1 MARRG
6 EHALQQGSED
16 GSVLA
21 TFAAG
26 TRIQV
31 RGTAVAAAVAAGV
44 GRSVIFRGI
53 ANPTQLPFWA
63 DEGAGSEGALGSR
76 KEC

>member
-26 TRIQV
+26 TRTQV
-31 RGTAVAAAVAAGV
+31 HGTAVAVTVAVV
-44 GRSVIFRGI
+44 GRSVIVRGI